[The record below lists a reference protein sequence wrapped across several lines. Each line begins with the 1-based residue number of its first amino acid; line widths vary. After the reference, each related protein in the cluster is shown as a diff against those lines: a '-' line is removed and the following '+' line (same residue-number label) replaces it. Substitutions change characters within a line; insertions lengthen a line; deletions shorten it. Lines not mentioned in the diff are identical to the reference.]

1 MDIEV
6 DEEMVVDIEVAE
18 EGEVDTKVETGE
30 IIEVG
35 TMEGAQ
41 TLGKILMEPTKE
53 EGDLILEAVLR
64 EVVIVAGVF
73 QVEILVYLETNIL
86 RPLPYPLV

>member
-1 MDIEV
+1 VDIEV

>member
-1 MDIEV
+1 
-6 DEEMVVDIEVAE
+6 MVVDIEVAE